1 MRPRPLPPPLSKLNL
16 SGNEIGN
23 KGSVTLAMALREEQ
37 TMARL
42 DLSNCFFGD
51 DPVAAFEFREALA
64 LNASLTNV
72 NLSGNLFPDNSAR
85 EFLDLMKRNDRLVS
99 LGQFADLHTPRVEP
113 ALFKEMKRQQT
124 LNKKAYLKRLKKLKR
139 GKRRGKGKGK
149 SSKKKL

>member
-1 MRPRPLPPPLSKLNL
+1 
-16 SGNEIGN
+16 
-23 KGSVTLAMALREEQ
+23 
-37 TMARL
+37 MARL